1 MYFKLWAAV
10 ARHTYSTWDIDLDV
24 VQAGI
29 LNITR
34 GIRFWLNCC
43 GRYVNDMST
52 VDVKKFQ
59 NVLWSRFLK
68 TIQNVNMVSARINCA
83 L

>member
-10 ARHTYSTWDIDLDV
+10 VRHTYSTWDIDLDV

-34 GIRFWLNCC
+34 SIRFRLNCC
-43 GRYVNDMST
+43 GIYVNEMST
-52 VDVKKFQ
+52 VDVKKCQ
-59 NVLWSRFLK
+59 NFCDHVSLK
-68 TIQNVNMVSARINCA
+68 SYKTLTRYQRKN
-83 L
+83 